1 MSLRDFMTEEAVVL
15 RIYIGEADK
24 HGHEALY
31 KHIVKLLRERGV
43 WGATAFRG
51 VMGYGAKSVLHAAS
65 PLRLSQD
72 LPVLIEAVDH
82 ADKIEAILPELDAL
96 VKEGLIVTEDVR
108 VRRHAVQPVR
118 GRG

>member
-1 MSLRDFMTEEAVVL
+1 MDHVISMAELDERATIL
-15 RIYIGEADK
+15 RIYLGESDK

-72 LPVLIEAVDH
+72 LPILIEAVDH
-82 ADKIEAILPELDAL
+82 AEKIEAVLPEIEAL
-96 VKEGLIVTEDVR
+96 VKEGLVITEDVR
-108 VRRHAVQPVR
+108 IRKHGNP
-118 GRG
+118 